1 MTERVV
7 AQRIL
12 TLNAGS
18 SSLKFATFSVSKG
31 GVPALDLRGQLAG
44 IGQGE
49 AKLSVTDEHGNRM
62 RWGSAERVATHA
74 EAVRLL
80 IDRLQIVQQRD
91 DWLGAGHRVVHGGAR
106 CSKPVKITPDT
117 IRELAALV
125 PLAPLHQPHNVAPI
139 EALRDLAPDLP
150 QVACFDTAFHATQP
164 EIAVRLALPE
174 KYWQAGLRRYGFHGL
189 SYEAILHALPG
200 VAGGVPKRLVI
211 AHLGNGAS
219 MAAIRDGKCVATT
232 MGFSTLDGLVMGTRP
247 GAIDPGVL
255 LHLLQ
260 GGMSREEL
268 ERLLYHESG
277 VKGVSGLTADMKT
290 LLESAEPKAKLAIDL
305 YCYRIKRELGSLA
318 ATLGG
323 LDALVFTGGVGEN
336 AAPIR
341 SQVCKDAAWLGLQL
355 DEAANKSGGPQ
366 ISTASSR
373 VAAWIVPTDEE
384 LAIARHT
391 QALLA

>member
-1 MTERVV
+1 MT
-7 AQRIL
+7 QRIL
-12 TLNAGS
+12 VLNAGS
-18 SSLKFATFSVSKG
+18 SSLKFAAYVAAGEPRLELK
-31 GVPALDLRGQLAG
+31 GQLSG

-49 AKLSVTDEHGNRM
+49 TKLAASDATGEWLDWGKADAMAHHGD
-62 RWGSAERVATHA
+62 ALK
-74 EAVRLL
+74 LL
-80 IDRLQIVQQRD
+80 IDRLEIAKRSQ
-91 DWLGAGHRVVHGGAR
+91 DWLGAGHRVVHGGTR
-106 CSKPVKITPDT
+106 FSTPVRIDAT
-117 IRELAALV
+117 ILKELAALI

-139 EALRDLAPDLP
+139 KALRDLLPALP

-164 EIAVRLALPE
+164 EIATRFALPE
-174 KYWQAGLRRYGFHGL
+174 KYWQAGIRRYGFHGL
-189 SYEAILHALPG
+189 SYEAILHALPHI
-200 VAGGVPKRLVI
+200 AGGVPARLIV

-255 LHLLQ
+255 LHLLRD
-260 GGMSREEL
+260 GMTREEL

-290 LLESAEPKAKLAIDL
+290 LLESTDPKAKLAIDL
-305 YCYRIKRELGSLA
+305 YCHRIKRELGSLA
-318 ATLGG
+318 AALGG

-341 SQVCKDAAWLGLQL
+341 AQVCKDAAWLGVTL
-355 DEAANKSGGPQ
+355 DDAANNRGGPQ

-384 LAIARHT
+384 LTIALHT